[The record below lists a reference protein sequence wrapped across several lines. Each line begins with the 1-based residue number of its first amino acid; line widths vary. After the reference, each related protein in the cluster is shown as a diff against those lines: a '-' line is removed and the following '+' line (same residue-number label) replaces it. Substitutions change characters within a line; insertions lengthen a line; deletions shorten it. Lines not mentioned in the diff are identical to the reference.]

1 MIGGTYPIHHKLV
14 CVKIS
19 KHKAMLFHFSQRVI
33 SVQMVNTH
41 DPRLNRISH
50 SFQNAF
56 DIANSPLKVVIVL
69 FDAIPYQ
76 IWIVRV
82 RMVIVDVKIEIE
94 LRALTGGGAVV
105 GGNLIRVF
113 CETASQRF
121 FSITLVDIHILC
133 CNCIVQVRRDIQK
146 LEISTDGRDDIFAI
160 LTKFSKQRIVLFC
173 DAIVRLQV
181 IDNMLMVPD
190 AKKEIH
196 RGNLTLW
203 HSWNSKLPHNNTHR

>member
-1 MIGGTYPIHHKLV
+1 
-14 CVKIS
+14 
-19 KHKAMLFHFSQRVI
+19 
-33 SVQMVNTH
+33 
-41 DPRLNRISH
+41 
-50 SFQNAF
+50 
-56 DIANSPLKVVIVL
+56 
-69 FDAIPYQ
+69 
-76 IWIVRV
+76 
-82 RMVIVDVKIEIE
+82 MVIVDVKIEIE

-173 DAIVRLQV
+173 DAIV
-181 IDNMLMVPD
+181 
-190 AKKEIH
+190 
-196 RGNLTLW
+196 
-203 HSWNSKLPHNNTHR
+203 